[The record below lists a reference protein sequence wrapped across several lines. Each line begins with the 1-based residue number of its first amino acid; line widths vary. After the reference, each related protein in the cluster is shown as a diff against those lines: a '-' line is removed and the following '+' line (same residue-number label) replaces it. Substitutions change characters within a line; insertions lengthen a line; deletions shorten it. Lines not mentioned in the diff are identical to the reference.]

1 MFCCLSL
8 HESAVTIIII
18 VLYCIVLTIIIILPL
33 LPVVA
38 NKQYLM
44 GRRQSVVASPL
55 FSVSVFIFTVQKLY
69 CHMFNHTVVT
79 CPYFTAQFAQ
89 WSFGPQHGF
98 ARIIRWNLE
107 KAPERLP
114 SGDVEAIFSIMDS
127 EFTRSMWN
135 YP

>member
-1 MFCCLSL
+1 MRLKCFVVSL
-8 HESAVTIIII
+8 WLESAVTVII
-18 VLYCIVLTIIIILPL
+18 VLL
-33 LPVVA
+33 LLVVA

-69 CHMFNHTVVT
+69 CYMFNRTVVT
-79 CPYFTAQFAQ
+79 CLYFTAQFAQ